1 MHPSFDEPWKEFN
14 GELPITATVRKFTR
28 GKLEGSE
35 LSHAVMRPD
44 QFADN
49 RQAEVAA
56 GRPRRAKE
64 REERGLSL
72 ALVGSFGRSSNTA
85 SIRREWARFTFF
97 FGECRA

>member
-56 GRPRRAKE
+56 GRPRRVKE
-64 REERGLSL
+64 REERGYLSPL
-72 ALVGSFGRSSNTA
+72 SAASGAHRGFRMRRPSVACGRLYLLF
-85 SIRREWARFTFF
+85 W
-97 FGECRA
+97 